1 MSVEQWHLFNFKSCG
16 SLHGPH
22 RAGLT
27 HYSSGCYDKQTA
39 ARMQLRPT
47 KNVFN
52 PKFWYKEKLTNIKKN
67 KTRIDFARIHFAL
80 NKTMEANYG
89 KSLTLSL

>member
-1 MSVEQWHLFNFKSCG
+1 
-16 SLHGPH
+16 
-22 RAGLT
+22 
-27 HYSSGCYDKQTA
+27 
-39 ARMQLRPT
+39 MQLRPT

-52 PKFWYKEKLTNIKKN
+52 PKFWCKEKLTNIKKN